1 MASISSLGVGSNL
14 DLSGLLKSL
23 ENSEKQPLLG
33 LKAQADSYTTKLSAY
48 GKLQDALA
56 ALKTAST
63 KLGNLDLFQGAKAS
77 SSFTTVLTA
86 SATSSAV
93 AGNYA
98 IKVSQLAQAHSLA
111 TAGQVDPKA
120 AIGTGAGN
128 ITIDFGTF
136 TPADAVLGTPAS
148 YVLNASRKPVVIAYD
163 ASNSSLEGIR
173 DAVNAAKGG
182 VTASI
187 VNDGSGTPNRLV
199 LTSDET
205 GEPSS
210 MKISVS
216 GSNTDLG
223 NFLTH
228 DPLGASAMKE
238 TSAAQ
243 NAKLTVNGLDISSAT
258 NTVSESLQGVTLS
271 LVKAGE
277 STLTVARDTASISTA
292 VNAFITAYNALLSTG
307 KALTAYDPDTKTG
320 SPLTGDSTLRILQ
333 VRIREALI
341 TPQAAG
347 SSSDLTMLSDIGVS
361 FQKDGTLA
369 LDATKLEKALST
381 NLEGVGKLFGGTAT
395 DKAGFGKQLTALTE
409 SLTGKGGSLLV
420 ATEGLTASIKKL
432 DLQYDAMETRI
443 NSTVD
448 RYRAQFTQLDVLMSK
463 MNNTKAYLT
472 SQFDAMNAGK

>member
-1 MASISSLGVGSNL
+1 M
-14 DLSGLLKSL
+14 
-23 ENSEKQPLLG
+23 
-33 LKAQADSYTTKLSAY
+33 
-48 GKLQDALA
+48 
-56 ALKTAST
+56 
-63 KLGNLDLFQGAKAS
+63 
-77 SSFTTVLTA
+77 
-86 SATSSAV
+86 
-93 AGNYA
+93 
-98 IKVSQLAQAHSLA
+98 
-111 TAGQVDPKA
+111 
-120 AIGTGAGN
+120 
-128 ITIDFGTF
+128 
-136 TPADAVLGTPAS
+136 
-148 YVLNASRKPVVIAYD
+148 
-163 ASNSSLEGIR
+163 
-173 DAVNAAKGG
+173 
-182 VTASI
+182 
-187 VNDGSGTPNRLV
+187 
-199 LTSDET
+199 
-205 GEPSS
+205 
-210 MKISVS
+210 
-216 GSNTDLG
+216 
-223 NFLTH
+223 
-228 DPLGASAMKE
+228 
-238 TSAAQ
+238 
-243 NAKLTVNGLDISSAT
+243 
-258 NTVSESLQGVTLS
+258 
-271 LVKAGE
+271 
-277 STLTVARDTASISTA
+277 ARDTASISTA